1 MTNPAAPPT
10 LTTPEQILTRLI
22 AVLSGIIYA
31 LIDASLLPRAMR
43 NHLRREFATYFADL
57 TARLI
62 ASLTTP
68 IPAPAA
74 PAPHASVAVGTPT
87 ARATPRLTI
96 PRLTIRR
103 AAHHPTHSTRA
114 RSRRTPPPRKFHPSA
129 HPRHPPVTRP
139 HHPNPPQFSKNPF
152 RAQTLPR
159 PFRYDIK
166 TIYKI
171 RQAPPPWTDGRGLNP
186 AARVRGGQAGA
197 VMVSISPVGLV
208 KGVVASSLIRKSSTA
223 RVRGATWRREGRIA

>member
-22 AVLSGIIYA
+22 AVLSGVIYA

-103 AAHHPTHSTRA
+103 ARTTQRTAPAPAAAARPRPENSTQARTRA
-114 RSRRTPPPRKFHPSA
+114 IPQSRVLTTPIPRNFQKTLFAPKLCHA
-129 HPRHPPVTRP
+129 HFVTI
-139 HHPNPPQFSKNPF
+139 SK
-152 RAQTLPR
+152 QYTKSVKPR
-159 PFRYDIK
+159 PPGPMGE
-166 TIYKI
+166 
-171 RQAPPPWTDGRGLNP
+171 A
-186 AARVRGGQAGA
+186 
-197 VMVSISPVGLV
+197 
-208 KGVVASSLIRKSSTA
+208 
-223 RVRGATWRREGRIA
+223 